1 MTGASA
7 GIGSAFARLLARRG
21 FDLVLVARR
30 RERLETLAKEL
41 EQDGD
46 VTAHVLA
53 ADLANPGAPRAIRD
67 ELLQR
72 GIGVDVLVNN
82 AGYGLARGFSEAD
95 WKEHADLLQVMA
107 TSVTELCHLFVP
119 GMKARG
125 WGRIVN
131 VASVAAFTPQV
142 AGNLYGGVKRY
153 VVDFS
158 KALALELDGTGV
170 RVCALCPGYTKTEFH
185 DVMGV
190 QDQIDALP
198 GWLVMSADEVASRG
212 WSAVERGEP
221 VCVPGLLYRALVAVC
236 RVAPPFLLRALARRS
251 VLRSRR

>member
-7 GIGSAFARLLARRG
+7 GLGSAFARLLARRG

-30 RERLETLAKEL
+30 RERLEALAKEL
-41 EQDGD
+41 EQEGD

-53 ADLANPGAPRAIRD
+53 ADLAYPRAPRAIRD

-107 TSVTELCHLFVP
+107 TAVTELCHLFVP

-170 RVCALCPGYTKTEFH
+170 HVCALCPGYTKTEFH

-212 WSAVERGEP
+212 WSAVERGES
-221 VCVPGLLYRALVAVC
+221 VCVPGLLYRLLVAVC